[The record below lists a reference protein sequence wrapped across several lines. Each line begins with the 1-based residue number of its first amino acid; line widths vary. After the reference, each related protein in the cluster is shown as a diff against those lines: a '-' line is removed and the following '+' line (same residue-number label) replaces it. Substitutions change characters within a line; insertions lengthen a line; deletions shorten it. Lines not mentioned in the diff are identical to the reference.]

1 MNPNMRRLTLA
12 SVGIRRM
19 PDKPV
24 KRAPALGR
32 QGRAVKHDQVIFG
45 QLEVERGAMLKHRL
59 GLWDPRFRPAAG
71 DRGMH
76 APSAAEVQ
84 SICRVEKMKFTG

>member
-19 PDKPV
+19 PDKPA

-32 QGRAVKHDQVIFG
+32 QERAVKHDQVIFG
-45 QLEVERGAMLKHRL
+45 QLEVERVAIIEQMLSASRRAHR
-59 GLWDPRFRPAAG
+59 GRG
-71 DRGMH
+71 DSTR
-76 APSAAEVQ
+76 
-84 SICRVEKMKFTG
+84 T